1 MEMLFFLLTGCVLE
15 LCLGECGQQFR
26 GRLGTLRLGIE
37 NRIEFFLLIYSD
49 IPILFKT
56 SFQLRILRRDN
67 FNLYKLEIKYCLS
80 LSWKSIKS
88 NLSY

>member
-37 NRIEFFLLIYSD
+37 NRIDYFFLLIYYD
-49 IPILFKT
+49 IPILFKNLLSVT
-56 SFQLRILRRDN
+56 DILPRC
-67 FNLYKLEIKYCLS
+67 FWIQAV
-80 LSWKSIKS
+80 
-88 NLSY
+88 